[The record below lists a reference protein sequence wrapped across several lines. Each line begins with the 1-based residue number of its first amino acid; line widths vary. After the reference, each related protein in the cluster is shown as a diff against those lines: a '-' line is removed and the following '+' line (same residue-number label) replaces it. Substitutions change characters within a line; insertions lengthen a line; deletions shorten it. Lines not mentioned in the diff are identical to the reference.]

1 MANRLKK
8 LMNPILK
15 QKCSEA
21 FQAGYKKGMEDG
33 WQKKLMAYESE
44 IECLKTLVKFDKGIR
59 RFLVKENGDIVPVEG
74 E

>member
-8 LMNPILK
+8 VMQPILK

-33 WQKKLMAYESE
+33 WKKKLKAYENE
-44 IECLKTLVKFDKGIR
+44 IEFLKFLLELQEKTLQKPP
-59 RFLVKENGDIVPVEG
+59 KED
-74 E
+74 

>member
-21 FQAGYKKGMEDG
+21 FQAGYRKGLENG
-33 WQKKLMAYESE
+33 WKQKLMSYESE
-44 IECLKTLVKFDKGIR
+44 IECLKTMLKAKG
-59 RFLVKENGDIVPVEG
+59 
-74 E
+74 